1 MSFPVYLHIGS
12 IHVHPHLIFESFA
25 YGFAFRLYL
34 ALRKSHGDY
43 LEDALR
49 WWLIAAAT
57 SGALFGAIFLGL
69 LENPGWLFMHRGD
82 PHSIASGKTIV
93 GGLIGGLVAV
103 EYAKRRLG
111 ITRRTGDLFA
121 MPLCV
126 GIAIGR
132 IGCFLTGLDD
142 GTCGSPSSL
151 PWAVNF
157 GDGVP
162 RHPTQIYEIVFLVFL
177 ATMIFRVS
185 RRPYT
190 EGDLF
195 KLFMVS
201 YFSFRLLVD
210 FLKPGVRLFLGLTSI
225 QIACVIMLGYYA
237 GDVRRLLR
245 WLFLDRFSSAPG
257 SALPIHE

>member
-1 MSFPVYLHIGS
+1 MAFPAYLHIGS
-12 IHVHPHLIFESFA
+12 IRVHPHLIFEAFA

-34 ALRKSHGDY
+34 ALRKSRGDY
-43 LEDALR
+43 LEDLLR

-57 SGALFGAIFLGL
+57 SGALFGAIFLAW
-69 LENPGWLFMHRGD
+69 LENPERLLAHGGGLQSF
-82 PHSIASGKTIV
+82 ASGKTIV
-93 GGLIGGLVAV
+93 GALIGGLAAV
-103 EYAKRRLG
+103 EYAKRRFG
-111 ITRRTGDLFA
+111 ITRHTGDLFTI
-121 MPLCV
+121 PLCA

-132 IGCFLTGLDD
+132 IGCFLTGLED

-162 RHPTQIYEIVFLVFL
+162 RHPAQIYEIVFLIFL
-177 ATMIFRVS
+177 AAVIFGMS
-185 RRPYT
+185 RRPYM

-201 YFSFRLLVD
+201 YFSFRLIVD
-210 FLKPGVRLFLGLTSI
+210 FLKPGLRVFLGLTSI
-225 QIACVIMLGYYA
+225 QIACVVMLGYYA

-245 WLFLDRFSSAPG
+245 SLFLDRFASAPG
-257 SALPIHE
+257 STLPIHE